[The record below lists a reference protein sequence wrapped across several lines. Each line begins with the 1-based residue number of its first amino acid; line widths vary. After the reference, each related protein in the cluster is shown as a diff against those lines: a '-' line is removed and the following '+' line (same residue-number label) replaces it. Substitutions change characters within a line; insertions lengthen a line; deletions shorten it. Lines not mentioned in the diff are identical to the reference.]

1 MSEESKDLVK
11 KPNLQAGRPGGRGPM
26 RVNLDKAK
34 NSKATTRRLLTYL
47 KESKKALIVVYIF
60 IILSVVLS
68 LAQSV
73 ILQPIIDDYIVPL
86 LKNPENLEYKLGCI
100 RMIGILILIAIGT
113 AICSYVQS
121 RMMIGVSQK
130 TVKKL
135 RDEVFAKLQKLP
147 IKYFDT
153 HPNGEL
159 MSRIVND
166 IDNIS
171 ISLNTSINQIISGVL
186 TLISTLIIMIVISPM
201 LSAISL
207 LSLPVM
213 LIVVGKIAKINKKQF
228 IKQQE
233 ALAKVD
239 GYIEEYVSGQKVIKA
254 FNKEEDIENGFNK
267 VNNDLRQNGFMAQ
280 TVAGMVMPIMGN
292 IGNITTAITTV
303 IAGILCIRGKIT
315 LGTITIFSKF
325 SKEYSRPITEITN
338 QFNVIQSGIA
348 GAERIFEILDEAE
361 EYPDNV
367 GKPEIGKI
375 EGHVEFKNV
384 YFGYDESHNILK
396 NINIEAKPGETIAL
410 VGPTGAGKTT
420 TINLLTRF
428 YDVTDGEILI
438 DGKNIKNVEKD
449 SLRDSLGIV
458 LQDTVLFSGTVKE
471 NIRYGK
477 LDATDEEIIEAA
489 KLADAHGFIKR
500 LPNGYD
506 TIISEDATNIS
517 KGQAQLI
524 NIARVILNNPQIL
537 VLDEATSNVDT
548 RMEVKIQQA
557 MNKLLEGRT
566 SFIIAH
572 RLSTIVNSD
581 KILVINDGEIVEQ
594 GSHEEL
600 ISKKGIYYG
609 MYTGVFE
616 DAS

>member
-1 MSEESKDLVK
+1 MPEKDNEIK
-11 KPNLQAGRPGGRGPM
+11 KPQGRPSGRGPM

-34 NSKATTRRLLTYL
+34 DSKATIRRLLTYL
-47 KESKKALIVVYIF
+47 KGSQRELIIVFIF
-60 IILSVVLS
+60 IILSVILS

-86 LKNPENLEYKLGCI
+86 LKNPEVVEYKIGCI
-100 RMIGILILIAIGT
+100 RMIAVLIIIAIAA
-113 AICSYVQS
+113 AICSYIQS
-121 RMMIGVSQK
+121 KIMIEVSQK
-130 TVKKL
+130 TVKRL
-135 RDEVFAKLQKLP
+135 RDEVFTKIEKLP

-159 MSRIVND
+159 MSRIIND

-171 ISLNTSINQIISGVL
+171 VSLNTSINQMISGAL
-186 TLISTLIIMIVISPM
+186 TLVSTLVIMIVISPT

-213 LIVVGKIAKINKKQF
+213 LFVVGKIAKINKKQF

-254 FNKEEDIENGFNK
+254 FNKEEDVKAEFNK
-267 VNNDLRQNGFMAQ
+267 RNEDLRKNGFMAQ

-303 IAGILCIRGKIT
+303 VAGIFCIQGKIS

-348 GAERIFEILDEAE
+348 GAERIFEILDEGE
-361 EYPDNV
+361 EYPENI

-375 EGHVEFKNV
+375 EGHVEFRNV
-384 YFGYDESHNILK
+384 FFGYEENKPILK
-396 NINIEAKPGETIAL
+396 NINIDAKPGETIAL

-420 TINLLTRF
+420 TINLLARF
-428 YDVTDGEILI
+428 YDVTEGEILI
-438 DGKNIKNVEKD
+438 DNKNVKDLEKD
-449 SLRDSLGIV
+449 SLRNSLGIV
-458 LQDTVLFSGTVKE
+458 LQDTVLFSGTVKD
-471 NIRYGK
+471 NIKYGK
-477 LDATDEEIIEAA
+477 LNATDEEVIEAA
-489 KLADAHGFIKR
+489 KLADAHSFIKR

-506 TIISEDATNIS
+506 TIISEDAGNIS

-548 RMEVKIQQA
+548 RMEVKIQSA
-557 MNKLLEGRT
+557 MNKLLQGRT
-566 SFIIAH
+566 SFVIAH
-572 RLSTIVNSD
+572 RLSTIVNAD
-581 KILVINDGEIVEQ
+581 KILVISNGEIIEQ
-594 GSHEEL
+594 GSHDEL

-616 DAS
+616 EAS

>member
-1 MSEESKDLVK
+1 MSENDQKQGMPPK
-11 KPNLQAGRPGGRGPM
+11 RRGGGRGPM
-26 RVNLDKAK
+26 SVNLDKAK
-34 NSKATTRRLLTYL
+34 DSKGTTRRLLTYL
-47 KESKKALIVVYIF
+47 KGSKKELIAVYIF
-60 IILSVVLS
+60 IILSVILS

-86 LKNPENLEYKLGCI
+86 LKNPEITEYKIGCI
-100 RMIGILILIAIGT
+100 RMIMVLILIAVSAG
-113 AICSYVQS
+113 ICSFIQS
-121 RMMIGVSQK
+121 KIMIEVSQK
-130 TVKKL
+130 TVKTL
-135 RDEVFAKLQKLP
+135 RDEVFAKLEKLP
-147 IKYFDT
+147 IKYYDT

-159 MSRIVND
+159 MSRVVND

-171 ISLNTSINQIISGVL
+171 ISLNTSINQMISGFL
-186 TLISTLIIMIVISPM
+186 TLVSTLIIMIVISPV

-213 LIVVGKIAKINKKQF
+213 LFVVSKIAKINKKQF

-233 ALAKVD
+233 ALARVD

-254 FNKEEDIENGFNK
+254 FNKEADVEAEFGK
-267 VNNDLRQNGFMAQ
+267 RNNDLRQNGFMAQ

-303 IAGILCIRGKIT
+303 VAGIFCIQGKIS

-348 GAERIFEILDEAE
+348 GAERIFEILDETE
-361 EYPDNV
+361 EYPENI

-375 EGHVEFKNV
+375 EGHVEFKDV
-384 YFGYDESHNILK
+384 YFGYEESKPVLK
-396 NINIEAKPGETIAL
+396 DINIEAKPGETIAL

-428 YDVTDGEILI
+428 YDVTKGEILI
-438 DGKNIKNVEKD
+438 DGKNVKDVEKD

-458 LQDTVLFSGTVKE
+458 LQDTVLFSGTVRE

-477 LDATDEEIIEAA
+477 LDATDEEVIAAA

-506 TIISEDATNIS
+506 TIISEDAGNIS

-548 RMEVKIQQA
+548 RMEVKIQAA

-566 SFIIAH
+566 SFVIAH

-594 GSHEEL
+594 GSHNEL
-600 ISKKGIYYG
+600 IAKKGIYYR

-616 DAS
+616 EAS

>member
-1 MSEESKDLVK
+1 MLDNQDVK
-11 KPNLQAGRPGGRGPM
+11 KQQEVRRGPGGRGPM

-34 NSKATTRRLLTYL
+34 DSKGTVKRLLTYL
-47 KESKKALIVVYIF
+47 KESRKLLVVVYVF
-60 IILSVVLS
+60 IILSIVLS

-73 ILQPIIDDYIVPL
+73 ILQPIVDDYIVPL
-86 LKNPENLEYKLGCI
+86 LKNPEIVEYKIGCL
-100 RMIGILILIAIGT
+100 RMILVLVLIAISAT
-113 AICSYVQS
+113 ICSYVQS
-121 RMMIGVSQK
+121 KIMIEISQK
-130 TVKKL
+130 TVKRL
-135 RDEVFAKLQKLP
+135 RDEVFTKIQKLP

-171 ISLNTSINQIISGVL
+171 ISLNTSINQIISGLL
-186 TLISTLIIMIVISPM
+186 TLIYTLVIMIVISPT

-207 LSLPVM
+207 ISLPVM
-213 LIVVGKIAKINKKQF
+213 LVVVGKIAKINKKQF
-228 IKQQE
+228 IRQQE

-254 FNKEEDIENGFNK
+254 FNKEDDVQKEFNK
-267 VNNDLRQNGFMAQ
+267 RNEDLRKNGFMAQ
-280 TVAGMVMPIMGN
+280 TVAGMIMPIMGN

-303 IAGILCIRGKIT
+303 VASIFCIQGKIS

-325 SKEYSRPITEITN
+325 SKEYSRPMTEITN

-348 GAERIFEILDEAE
+348 GAERIFEILDENE
-361 EYPDNV
+361 EYPENI

-375 EGHVEFKNV
+375 EGYVEFKNV
-384 YFGYDESHNILK
+384 YFGYEDKTILK
-396 NINIEAKPGETIAL
+396 DINIDAKPGETIAL

-428 YDVTDGEILI
+428 YDVTKGEILI
-438 DGKNIKNVEKD
+438 DNKNVKEVEKD

-458 LQDTVLFSGTVKE
+458 LQDTVLFSGTVKD

-477 LDATDEEIIEAA
+477 LDATDEEIVNAA
-489 KLADAHGFIKR
+489 NLADAHSFIKR

-506 TIISEDATNIS
+506 TIISEDAGNIS

-548 RMEVKIQQA
+548 RMEVKIQNA
-557 MNKLLEGRT
+557 MNKLLNGRT
-566 SFIIAH
+566 SFVIAH

-581 KILVINDGEIVEQ
+581 RILVINNGEIVEQ
-594 GSHEEL
+594 GNHNEL
-600 ISKKGIYYG
+600 IDKKGIYYR

-616 DAS
+616 EA

>member
-1 MSEESKDLVK
+1 MSENDQKQGMPPK
-11 KPNLQAGRPGGRGPM
+11 RRGGGRGPM
-26 RVNLDKAK
+26 SVNLDKAK
-34 NSKATTRRLLTYL
+34 DSKRTTRRLLTYL
-47 KESKKALIVVYIF
+47 KGSKKELIAVYIF
-60 IILSVVLS
+60 IILSVILS

-86 LKNPENLEYKLGCI
+86 LKNPEITEYKIGCI
-100 RMIGILILIAIGT
+100 RMIMVLILIAVSAG
-113 AICSYVQS
+113 ICSFIQS
-121 RMMIGVSQK
+121 KIMIEVSQK
-130 TVKKL
+130 TVKTL
-135 RDEVFAKLQKLP
+135 RDEVFAKLEKLP
-147 IKYFDT
+147 IKYYDT

-159 MSRIVND
+159 MSRVVND

-171 ISLNTSINQIISGVL
+171 ISLNTSINQMISGFL
-186 TLISTLIIMIVISPM
+186 TLVSTLIIMIVISPV

-213 LIVVGKIAKINKKQF
+213 LFVVSKIAKINKKQF

-233 ALAKVD
+233 ALARVD

-254 FNKEEDIENGFNK
+254 FNKEADVEAEFGK
-267 VNNDLRQNGFMAQ
+267 RNNDLRQNGFMAQ

-303 IAGILCIRGKIT
+303 VAGIFCIQGKIS

-348 GAERIFEILDEAE
+348 GAERIFEILDETE
-361 EYPDNV
+361 EYPENV

-375 EGHVEFKNV
+375 EGHVEFKDV
-384 YFGYDESHNILK
+384 YFGYEESKPVLK
-396 NINIEAKPGETIAL
+396 DINIEAKHGETIAL

-428 YDVTDGEILI
+428 YDVTKGEILI
-438 DGKNIKNVEKD
+438 DGKNVKDVEKD

-458 LQDTVLFSGTVKE
+458 LQDTVLFSGTVRE

-477 LDATDEEIIEAA
+477 LDATDEEVIAAA

-506 TIISEDATNIS
+506 TIISEDAGNIS

-548 RMEVKIQQA
+548 RMEVKIQAA

-566 SFIIAH
+566 SFVIAH

-581 KILVINDGEIVEQ
+581 KILVINNGEIVEQ
-594 GSHEEL
+594 GSHNEL
-600 ISKKGIYYG
+600 IAKKGIYYR

-616 DAS
+616 EAS